1 MSESVTWSDGLPS
14 VFVERLDEGDPARG
28 RYRRSWLVRAW
39 RFARWFLLTGLML
52 VVALTAASFGYN
64 FSTNGPVRRPAGLL
78 MASGGGFDTR
88 YREWGTA
95 GTPIVLVPGAF
106 ETADTFAALGPVLGA
121 DHRVFAIDLTGTGYS
136 APSPSY
142 STSQLAAQLLAFLRA
157 EGLTG
162 ASAPVLVGH
171 SSGAAVAGLAAVAG
185 GARAVRGVVFL
196 DGDATP
202 LSGPGVLGWLLINP
216 YRTSLLRLALRQD
229 WLIRQLY
236 DAQCGPLCPPL
247 SAAGVETWRLPLQ
260 EPGFTGAVAYTLR
273 HGIPSMTAAQFAALR
288 ALPVPKL
295 VVYGAD
301 DPQMSASDET
311 ATAVR
316 IGAPPPLTVPGRHL
330 TMIASPSQ
338 VAAELRAVAPGQS

>member
-1 MSESVTWSDGLPS
+1 MTWFDGLPS
-14 VFVERLDEGDPARG
+14 VFVEELDEGDPARG
-28 RYRRSWLVRAW
+28 RYRRSWLVRVW
-39 RFARWFLLTGLML
+39 RFVRWFLLTGVVLM
-52 VVALTAASFGYN
+52 VALTLASFGYN
-64 FSTNGPVRRPAGLL
+64 FSTNGPVSRPAGLL

-121 DHRVFAIDLTGTGYS
+121 DHRVFAIDLSGTGYS

-142 STSQLAAQLLAFLRA
+142 STSQLAAQLLAFLAA

-162 ASAPVLVGH
+162 ANAPVLVGH
-171 SSGAAVAGLAAVAG
+171 SSGAAVVGLAAVTG
-185 GARAVRGVVFL
+185 GARAARGVVFL

-202 LSGPGVLGWLLINP
+202 LSGPGFLGWLLIDP
-216 YRTSLLRLALRQD
+216 YRTSLLRLALRQG

-236 DAQCGPLCPPL
+236 NAQCGPLCPPL

-260 EPGFTGAVAYTLR
+260 RPGFAGAVTYTLR
-273 HGIPSMTAAQFAALR
+273 HGIPSMTSAEFAALHD
-288 ALPVPKL
+288 LPVPKL

-311 ATAVR
+311 MTANR
-316 IGAPPPLTVPGRHL
+316 IGAPPPVTVPGRHL
-330 TMIASPSQ
+330 TMIASPRQ
-338 VAAELRAVAPGQS
+338 VAAALRAAAGPGN